1 MSPIR
6 LPTSPQLL
14 SLLALTLALLAVG
27 SVPSPSAAY
36 TIEPGHPRLYFTAA
50 DLPALRA
57 RTTTTHA
64 TQWQALQ
71 NWPQPAALMHA
82 TYSGRD
88 MTRTHQY
95 IERNAFMYQ
104 MLAIADPATATARAQ
119 VARAWLMELATY
131 SFAGDPNDAFEYIWA
146 LAIGY
151 DWLFTW
157 PGFSEADKQI
167 VRTQLVARTTKQV
180 NETGLNGFPTFPT
193 GPDTSKSIYDNM
205 STENNMVSGFA
216 GLALWEAGDPHG
228 TNDEAQH
235 FLDATYYRFREMYAA
250 TRAHAPDGGYWEGQG
265 YYGARLQG
273 EVFFAHTW
281 RVATG
286 EDLLAGN
293 EHLRNAVYYWIYG
306 IRPDEVSSR
315 EGDQTCLPLGCAR
328 NRHIASIL
336 AAYHGDP
343 YVQWYAQYRGALAGG
358 GWEDIA
364 LYDATVSGQPPS
376 TLPLHRRFQFGHI
389 VIRTGWD
396 IGFGSDDTYFTFDI
410 HDWVSGHTHVDSGSF
425 TLFRRGALAIDSGR
439 YRGSSAS
446 DHAHERN
453 YATRTVAHNTMTVYR
468 AGEDF
473 GGFANDGGQ
482 KYRFQETPTTEPRFV
497 AHVATGTRFD
507 AGTLEAFEA
516 TANYYY
522 LKGNVTDAY
531 HSTGFQGPSDGA
543 AAK

>member
-6 LPTSPQLL
+6 LPTSPRLL
-14 SLLALTLALLAVG
+14 SLLALTLALLALG

-36 TIEPGHPRLYFTAA
+36 TIAPGHPRLYFTAA

-71 NWPQPAALMHA
+71 NWPQPAAPLMHA

-104 MLAIADPATATARAQ
+104 MLAVADPATATARAQ
-119 VARAWLMELATY
+119 VARAWLMELATA
-131 SFAGDPNDAFEYIWA
+131 SP
-146 LAIGY
+146 AIPTTPSNTSGRWPSATT
-151 DWLFTW
+151 WLFTW

-167 VRTQLVARTTKQV
+167 VRTQLVARTTEPV

-216 GLALWEAGDPHG
+216 GLALWEAGDPNG

-315 EGDQTCLPLGCAR
+315 EGDQTCLLLGCAR
-328 NRHIASIL
+328 NRRV
-336 AAYHGDP
+336 AAGLP
-343 YVQWYAQYRGALAGG
+343 A
-358 GWEDIA
+358 
-364 LYDATVSGQPPS
+364 PP
-376 TLPLHRRFQFGHI
+376 T
-389 VIRTGWD
+389 T
-396 IGFGSDDTYFTFDI
+396 
-410 HDWVSGHTHVDSGSF
+410 
-425 TLFRRGALAIDSGR
+425 
-439 YRGSSAS
+439 
-446 DHAHERN
+446 
-453 YATRTVAHNTMTVYR
+453 ATRTCSGTRSTGAPSPAGAGRISRSTMPPCLRSRPARSRFTAAFSSDISSSGR
-468 AGEDF
+468 AGTS
-473 GGFANDGGQ
+473 GSA
-482 KYRFQETPTTEPRFV
+482 RTTRTSRSTST
-497 AHVATGTRFD
+497 TG
-507 AGTLEAFEA
+507 
-516 TANYYY
+516 
-522 LKGNVTDAY
+522 
-531 HSTGFQGPSDGA
+531 
-543 AAK
+543 